1 MAINPADIT
10 TIRYDELPPD
20 GITVDSLFA
29 IANGTDLYQLTAQ
42 QLIDFMNINV
52 GTRQFQIID
61 LWVTQAYID
70 DNFDVTG
77 LGTGICEGLARCN
90 GQNGTP
96 SLDGLVSV
104 GHGTNYNVIGAFGG
118 YKDSVVISH
127 KHVYTDD
134 TNAEGDFPLIEAG
147 FPVKTAGAVTATA
160 SADGAGAGTTYY
172 TSTVGVSG
180 TNRNMQPYIVLLK
193 CMKL

>member
-29 IANGTDLYQLTAQ
+29 IANGTDLYKLTAQ
-42 QLIDFMNINV
+42 DLINFININV
-52 GTRQFQIID
+52 GTRQYQFIELYVD
-61 LWVTQAYID
+61 QAYID
-70 DNFDVTG
+70 TNFDVTG
-77 LGTGICEGLARCN
+77 LGIGICEGIAICN

-96 SLDGLVSV
+96 IENGLVHI
-104 GHGTNYNVIGAFGG
+104 GYGTNYNVINAIGG
-118 YKDSVVISH
+118 YKDAAVISH
-127 KHVYTDD
+127 KHIYTDD
-134 TNAEGDFPLIEAG
+134 TNAEGDFPLIESG

-180 TNRNMQPYIVLLK
+180 TNRNLPPYRVVLR